1 MAGLSARFEAI
12 LQLVQPCA
20 LLADVCSDHGLV
32 PIAAVQ
38 RGLAAHAIAADLREA
53 PLRVARQNIAAFGV
67 AERVTIVQGDGLV
80 PLAGR
85 GVDAVVMAGVSAG
98 LMVRL
103 CEAAPAVLAAVRQLV
118 VQPNSDAPALRAW
131 ARVHGWHLRDERMV
145 EVGGRFFVVCALV
158 PGAGEDP
165 AYAVS
170 GWTPTALTT
179 IGPRLIARRDPVAR
193 RWCAVQVERLAG
205 LVGGA
210 PGLAPELAMWH
221 AACLGLAT

>member
-53 PLRVARQNIAAFGV
+53 PLRAALQNITAFGV

-85 GVDAVVMAGVSAG
+85 GIDAVVLAGVSAS

-103 CEAAPAVLAAVRQLV
+103 CAAAPEVLADVGQLV

-131 ARVHGWHLRDERMV
+131 ARAHGWHLRDERMV

-158 PGAGEDP
+158 PGVGDDP
-165 AYAVS
+165 AYTLP
-170 GWTPTALTT
+170 GWPAIALTT

-193 RWCAVQVERLAG
+193 RWCAAQVARLAG

-210 PGLAPELAMWH
+210 RRLAPELAMWH
-221 AACLGLAT
+221 AACHGLAT

>member
-53 PLRVARQNIAAFGV
+53 PLRAALQNITAFGV

-85 GVDAVVMAGVSAG
+85 GVDAVVMAGVSAS

-103 CEAAPAVLAAVRQLV
+103 CAAAPEVLADVGQLV

-131 ARVHGWHLRDERMV
+131 ARAHGWHLRDERMV

-158 PGAGEDP
+158 PGVGDDP
-165 AYAVS
+165 AYTLP
-170 GWTPTALTT
+170 GWPATALTT

-193 RWCAVQVERLAG
+193 RWCAAQVARLAG

-210 PGLAPELAMWH
+210 RRLAPELAMWH
-221 AACLGLAT
+221 AACHGLAT